1 MLNYGIDPLFGD
13 ASNGLGFRTLS
24 SLKLPYGK
32 FNGGVASHFG
42 VDPKYFT
49 GSTYEEKGL
58 QFRDRIIRP
67 LFFNDLVEGRAP
79 STSTSMS
86 PHRRP
91 CARSWPS
98 PRSTP
103 PTGSI
108 SCASTAPSSTSWTCP
123 RPSSRTSSAGW
134 TPCPPAAEE
143 DHLMKTL
150 GLDIGT
156 TTISAVVLEDGK
168 LVVARTE
175 KNESFLSL
183 SGASWERLQDPAVIR
198 STALAMVDALL
209 EDHSD
214 VAAIGVTG
222 QMHGI
227 LYLDSQGNPVS
238 PLYTWQDGRGQ
249 QPREDGV
256 TWAQWL
262 SETTGYPLATGFGM
276 VTHAYNA
283 LNGLAPPE
291 AAVFC
296 TIPDYLAMVLSGRTA
311 PAVDPTNAASLGVYD
326 LRRRDF
332 DREALLQAGVGVGL
346 LPAMEEEPVLG
357 TGPLGRP
364 VTVALGDNQASF
376 LGAAGQPAGTLLVN
390 MGTGGQVSV
399 YSLTIWRRRPWRPVP
414 SPTAAG
420 CWWGP
425 PGRRPQLRPAGAV
438 LPPGGGHGRQ

>member
-1 MLNYGIDPLFGD
+1 
-13 ASNGLGFRTLS
+13 
-24 SLKLPYGK
+24 
-32 FNGGVASHFG
+32 
-42 VDPKYFT
+42 
-49 GSTYEEKGL
+49 
-58 QFRDRIIRP
+58 
-67 LFFNDLVEGRAP
+67 
-79 STSTSMS
+79 
-86 PHRRP
+86 
-91 CARSWPS
+91 
-98 PRSTP
+98 
-103 PTGSI
+103 
-108 SCASTAPSSTSWTCP
+108 
-123 RPSSRTSSAGW
+123 
-134 TPCPPAAEE
+134 
-143 DHLMKTL
+143 MKTL

-175 KNESFLSL
+175 KNESFL

-249 QPREDGV
+249 QPREDGM

-283 LNGLAPPE
+283 LNGLVPLE

-332 DREALLQAGVGVGL
+332 DREALLQAGVDADL
-346 LPAMEEEPVLG
+346 LPAMTEEPVLG

-376 LGAAGQPAGTLLVN
+376 LGAVGQPAGTLLVN

-399 YSLTIWRRRPWRPVP
+399 YSPDYLETEALETRPFPDGGWLLVGASLAGGRSYALLEQFFRQVAAMAGSETDSLYGAMGRALDAAGPVTAYP
-414 SPTAAG
+414 ETVTTFLGTRKDPLCRGAITGLGADNFTPVHLMHGVMHGMAQELHTMFRSYLAAGGEMPARMVGSGNGLQKNPHLCRIFEETFGCPLSLSTRQEEAACGTAAY
-420 CWWGP
+420 
-425 PGRRPQLRPAGAV
+425 AAA
-438 LPPGGGHGRQ
+438 HTFS

>member
-1 MLNYGIDPLFGD
+1 
-13 ASNGLGFRTLS
+13 
-24 SLKLPYGK
+24 
-32 FNGGVASHFG
+32 
-42 VDPKYFT
+42 
-49 GSTYEEKGL
+49 
-58 QFRDRIIRP
+58 
-67 LFFNDLVEGRAP
+67 
-79 STSTSMS
+79 
-86 PHRRP
+86 
-91 CARSWPS
+91 
-98 PRSTP
+98 
-103 PTGSI
+103 
-108 SCASTAPSSTSWTCP
+108 
-123 RPSSRTSSAGW
+123 
-134 TPCPPAAEE
+134 
-143 DHLMKTL
+143 MKTL

-175 KNESFLSL
+175 KNESFLS
-183 SGASWERLQDPAVIR
+183 GASWERLQDPAVIR
-198 STALAMVDALL
+198 STARAMVDALL

-249 QPREDGV
+249 QPREDGM

-283 LNGLAPPE
+283 LNGLVPLE

-332 DREALLQAGVGVGL
+332 DREALLQAGVDADL
-346 LPAMEEEPVLG
+346 LPAMTEEPVLG

-376 LGAAGQPAGTLLVN
+376 LGAVGQPAGTLLVN

-399 YSLTIWRRRPWRPVP
+399 YSPDYLETEALETRPFPDGGWLLVGASLAGGRSYALLEQFFRQVAAMAGSETDSLYGAMGRALDAAGPVTDYP
-414 SPTAAG
+414 ETVTTFLGTRKDPLCRGAITGLGADNFTPVHLMHGVMHGMAQELHTMFRSYLAAGGEMPARMVGSGNGLQKNPHLCRIFEETFGCPLSLSTRQEEAACGTAAY
-420 CWWGP
+420 
-425 PGRRPQLRPAGAV
+425 AAA
-438 LPPGGGHGRQ
+438 HTFS